1 MRVSWGFDAHQLGG
15 SPPLLVGGVVVDS
28 HRGVHATSDGD
39 VVAHAVAD
47 ALLGACGLGDV
58 GMHFPSSDERW
69 AGADSF
75 DLLAQ
80 VVEMC
85 NQAKILYVDVTVIAE
100 AIRVAPHR
108 DAIRDNLA
116 KVLSIDPDLVAVKAT
131 STDGMGF
138 IGRDEGLAAAAL
150 VTVEGP

>member
-28 HRGVHATSDGD
+28 HRGVYATSDGD

-69 AGADSF
+69 AGANSF

-85 NQAKILYVDVTVIAE
+85 NQVKILYVDVTVIAE